1 MYTFVMGDVL
11 LDALLDSL
19 KILPFLFLVYILIE
33 ILETTTSAKLKSGR
47 ALRGGFAPLIGAS
60 MGLVPQ
66 CGFSVMA
73 TNLFA
78 KGFLSLGTLM
88 AVYIS
93 TSDEAIPILV
103 ANPDSW
109 SKLWPLLLAKF
120 VVALAVGYTIHLLFG
135 KRAIAVGR
143 DCSGK
148 TESDASANNND
159 NVAATNEEN
168 TSADGKDDADI
179 EEQDADIGCCHHHI
193 DKKHKFWQNYIFHPL
208 VHSLKI
214 FAFILIIN
222 ICFGLLLFYTG
233 EQWLHNILSHTG
245 YFQPFIAG
253 LVGLIPNCASSV
265 ILTELYITEGLTFGS
280 AFAGLSVNAGIAL
293 TVLFKQNKNIKQN
306 LIIVATLF
314 AISTVLGLII
324 DILFPSVL

>member
-1 MYTFVMGDVL
+1 MGEVL

-19 KILPFLFLVYILIE
+19 KILPFLFLVYVLIE
-33 ILETTTSAKLKSGR
+33 ILESKTSAKLKTSR
-47 ALRGGFAPLIGAS
+47 ALRGGFAPLIGAGI
-60 MGLVPQ
+60 GLVPQ

-78 KGFLSLGTLM
+78 KGFLSVGTLL

-93 TSDEAIPILV
+93 TSDEAIPILI

-109 SKLWPLLLAKF
+109 SKLWPLLLTKF
-120 VVALAVGYTIHLLFG
+120 AAALAVGYGAYLIFG
-135 KRAIAVGR
+135 RRKT
-143 DCSGK
+143 GK
-148 TESDASANNND
+148 ETATDGEIVRNASAR
-159 NVAATNEEN
+159 EEEKP
-168 TSADGKDDADI
+168 SELPED
-179 EEQDADIGCCHHHI
+179 DIGCCHHHI
-193 DKKHKFWQNYIFHPL
+193 EPSHNFWQNYVLHPF

-222 ICFGLLLFYTG
+222 ILFGMLLFFTG
-233 EQWLHNILSHTG
+233 EQWLHNVLAGTG

-265 ILTELYITEGLTFGS
+265 VLTELYITEGLTFGS

-293 TVLFKQNKNIKQN
+293 TVLFKQNKNLKQN
-306 LIIVATLF
+306 LLIVASLF
-314 AISTVLGLII
+314 VLSTVLGLVI
-324 DILFPSVL
+324 DLIFPSFL